1 MKLTTELFATAL
13 TAIGG
18 ITTVALWGGRVAERV
33 DAQEKR
39 IEQVEPAADAV
50 SRLDERMKAVEKKTD
65 ASAVKIDTLAERSA
79 EQTAILRDIQR
90 QVRK

>member
-13 TAIGG
+13 TVIGG